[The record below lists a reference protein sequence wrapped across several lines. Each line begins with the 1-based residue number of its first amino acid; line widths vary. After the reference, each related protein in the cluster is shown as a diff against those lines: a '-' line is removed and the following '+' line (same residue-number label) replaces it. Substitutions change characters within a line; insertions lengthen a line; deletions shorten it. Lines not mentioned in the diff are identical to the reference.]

1 MNTDSSD
8 DEWVSWDWGAFQ
20 GDLQLRK
27 KVKQMLKPNEAEL
40 VSNSMIKSKVWH
52 LSGKIGLFADPSAT
66 QSQCYETAMNK
77 KLV

>member
-1 MNTDSSD
+1 
-8 DEWVSWDWGAFQ
+8 
-20 GDLQLRK
+20 
-27 KVKQMLKPNEAEL
+27 MLKPNEAEI